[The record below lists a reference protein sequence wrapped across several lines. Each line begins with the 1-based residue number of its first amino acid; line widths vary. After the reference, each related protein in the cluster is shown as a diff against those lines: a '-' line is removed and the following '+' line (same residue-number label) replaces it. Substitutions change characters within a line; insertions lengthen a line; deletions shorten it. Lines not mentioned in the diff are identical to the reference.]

1 MEKLIEQ
8 FSLGLFFWQLI
19 LFVALV
25 LLLQKFAWK
34 PILNSVNER
43 EEGIK
48 NALDEAE
55 NARKEMQNLNAD
67 NERIL
72 KEARAQRDTL
82 LKEAREMKE
91 GIISEAKNE
100 AQVQA
105 AKIVEQ
111 AQATIE
117 AEKQAAITDLK
128 NQVAELSVGIA
139 EKVVRGELAD
149 KNKQTKLVE
158 ELLKEVF
165 SSKVS
170 GLTIGLIDL
179 LVENK
184 RLSILT
190 DVAKKYTVIYDEL
203 KGIEVAK
210 VTTAVPLTE
219 ELNNK
224 VLAKVKEITG
234 KEATIENIVNP
245 DIIGGFILRIGDV
258 QYDASITNKLQVLK
272 RQFEN

>member
-100 AQVQA
+100 AQLQA

-158 ELLKEVF
+158 ELLKEV
-165 SSKVS
+165 
-170 GLTIGLIDL
+170 TI
-179 LVENK
+179 
-184 RLSILT
+184 S
-190 DVAKKYTVIYDEL
+190 
-203 KGIEVAK
+203 
-210 VTTAVPLTE
+210 
-219 ELNNK
+219 
-224 VLAKVKEITG
+224 
-234 KEATIENIVNP
+234 
-245 DIIGGFILRIGDV
+245 
-258 QYDASITNKLQVLK
+258 
-272 RQFEN
+272 